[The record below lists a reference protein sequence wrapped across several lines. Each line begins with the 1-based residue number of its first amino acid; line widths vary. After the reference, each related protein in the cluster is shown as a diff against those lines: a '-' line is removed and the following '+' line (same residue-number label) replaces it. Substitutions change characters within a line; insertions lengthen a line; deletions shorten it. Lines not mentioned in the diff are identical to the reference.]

1 MTLALGAV
9 ACDPAPADTGAKP
22 EPQAAQA
29 APAEATPQAPAAAE
43 PAPMQMQHGPR
54 GGEPTGPVTRVANAN
69 TVCMMNDQD
78 MGSVQI
84 PVEVEGRTY
93 YGCCDMCKQRLNSD
107 PKARQGTDPVTK
119 KPVDKASAVLAKTA
133 EGRVLYF
140 ENEDN
145 LATYIARAEK

>member
-1 MTLALGAV
+1 
-9 ACDPAPADTGAKP
+9 
-22 EPQAAQA
+22 
-29 APAEATPQAPAAAE
+29 
-43 PAPMQMQHGPR
+43 MQMQHGPR